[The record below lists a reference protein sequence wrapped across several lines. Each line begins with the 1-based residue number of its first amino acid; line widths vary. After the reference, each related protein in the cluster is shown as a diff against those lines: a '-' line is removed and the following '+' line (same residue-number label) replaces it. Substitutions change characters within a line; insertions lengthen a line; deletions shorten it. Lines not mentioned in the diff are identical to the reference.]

1 MACRESAH
9 LSRGLPMKTSPAPT
23 AGRVI
28 HLPST
33 SQARTQTGADAQTA
47 DRHHAIDIAAARR
60 AWGSATDVRATR
72 SPVTSRVDSDSEA
85 ETLAAEEARPL
96 CSRQCSWITVGV
108 LAGGV
113 FGGLGG
119 TLISLLG
126 QSQAE
131 RAAFSTAH
139 MGLASAGGGA
149 LLGGLTAAC
158 LARWALG

>member
-1 MACRESAH
+1 
-9 LSRGLPMKTSPAPT
+9 MKTSPAPT
-23 AGRVI
+23 AGRVT

-33 SQARTQTGADAQTA
+33 SQARAQAGAGAPTS
-47 DRHHAIDIAAARR
+47 DRHHAVDITAARR

-72 SPVTSRVDSDSEA
+72 SPVITSRVDSDSEA
-85 ETLAAEEARPL
+85 DTVATEEARPL
-96 CSRQCSWITVGV
+96 CSRQCAWITVGV

-113 FGGLGG
+113 IGGLGG
-119 TLISLLG
+119 TLISLLV
-126 QSQAE
+126 QSRAE
-131 RAAFSTAH
+131 RAAFSTAS